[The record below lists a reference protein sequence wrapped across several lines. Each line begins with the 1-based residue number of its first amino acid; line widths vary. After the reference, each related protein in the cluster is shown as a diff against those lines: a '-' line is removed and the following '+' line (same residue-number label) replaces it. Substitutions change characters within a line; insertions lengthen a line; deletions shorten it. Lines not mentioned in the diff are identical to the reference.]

1 MIAEIGE
8 ASQNM
13 YIYTGGKKQ
22 QNSISATSIWPCW
35 HWETATIFN
44 EYRDG
49 RKSSFS
55 VLWLW

>member
-22 QNSISATSIWPCW
+22 QNSISATSI
-35 HWETATIFN
+35 
-44 EYRDG
+44 
-49 RKSSFS
+49 
-55 VLWLW
+55 